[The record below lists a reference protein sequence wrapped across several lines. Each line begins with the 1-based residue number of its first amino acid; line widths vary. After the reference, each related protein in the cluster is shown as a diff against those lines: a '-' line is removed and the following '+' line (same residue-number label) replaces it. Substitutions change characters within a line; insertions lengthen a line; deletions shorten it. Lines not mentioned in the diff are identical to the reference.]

1 MKNFT
6 LILMLFFTSI
16 IFSQE
21 ISLFEQYNGQYDYTA
36 FGNTLNEAENNAN
49 QGFCQILDSSS
60 ANFTLA
66 AGQTVV
72 SAHLYWAGSG
82 TGDFDVTLNGASVSA
97 SRMFST
103 VFDPGGQNLDFFAA
117 YANVT
122 DLVSFVGNGVYTF
135 SDLTIP
141 DNVLQN
147 YCANRT
153 NFAGWS
159 IIVVYEDL
167 SLTQNQVN
175 FYDGLVGV
183 NQVNTSLSITIDNI
197 EVASDMLSKIGFLA
211 WEGDLNAAQGESLV
225 VEGTPISNP
234 PLNPANNCFNSTN
247 SFTGSTEM
255 WNMDLDFYSLES
267 IVMPGDTQ
275 IQIDLTSTQDLVLV
289 NNIVTVVNSENPDAT
304 IVIDNVGVL
313 CDNNDLEVSYTVF
326 NVNSTDVLPVGTPI
340 AFYLDGVLFGQ
351 TVTTTEI
358 PIGGSETGVI
368 TFNFAPGSTPV
379 VFTLE
384 VVVDDD
390 GLGNSTVNETNE
402 DNNSFELEVD
412 LSLQGPNLGPDI
424 FPCVNDVVV
433 IGDDFGPDFTYEW
446 FFNGNPIFGETGP
459 FITIYNS
466 GAYQVEAFKGICFVE
481 DEIVVTFRPLPVA
494 AEPTPLRSCDE
505 FPNDGFT
512 IFDLTQKDIE
522 ITNGEADA
530 VVSYFLS
537 EQTAIDNLF
546 PIANTTAYTNSDPN
560 FQTVFARLQYTTTG
574 CYDIVE
580 LDLIVDFAPEII
592 DPIPDYFLCDNDQ
605 DFVETF
611 DLTSKDDEIENGL
624 VNVTT
629 TYYDTLAD
637 AEAGSNPILN
647 PDAYTSE
654 NNEVF
659 VVVENLRGC
668 QTIGSFLLVNGLVPE
683 YTVPLAFE
691 QCDFE
696 SDGIEFFDLNEQN
709 DQVVD
714 GAIGL
719 SVTYFGN
726 MIDAENASNPLTLPY
741 ESMGGET
748 VWVRIEDD
756 ITGCYGIEMMDLIL
770 VPLPT
775 ICEPEPLVYCDTDN
789 DGIGEFILTER
800 DDQVRCGDPSG
811 NLVVSYHETQGEA
824 NANTNALVSP
834 YLNIVPFNQIIFAR
848 ISNLA
853 TGCYDTVELE
863 LIVGDSPDIS
873 QPEPLV
879 LCDDDGDGIE
889 LFDLT
894 SVQNEILAG
903 LTGGPYVI
911 SYYEYQANADTGTNP
926 IENDILPVY
935 PNQPT
940 LGNPQ
945 TIYIVVTDANGCFRQ
960 TTLELQVNLMP
971 AITSPDPIILCETST
986 PPDGIESF
994 DLTQSIAQITGGD
1007 TNILITFY
1015 ASQFDLDTNNP
1026 IADPTAHENVDVA
1039 GAAINPQDIFI
1050 VAENLTTG
1058 CKEETVTLEIRV
1070 ENAPSPVTPSP
1081 LVVCDDN
1088 NDGYGF
1094 FTLTDKD
1101 LEIIGGEPNVSVSYF
1116 ETVIDAE
1123 NDTNEIV
1130 ALPYSNIIQFMQ
1142 TVYARVEY
1150 LTSTQ
1155 CFAIV
1160 SLDLIV
1166 IDSPEVP
1173 LTLEPLVACENDGD
1187 GFEIFDLTQQNTL
1200 IYGTQD
1206 EDDFTLTYHL
1216 LEADAIAGTPVI
1228 SNPSMFTNTVNPQT
1242 IWYRLDTD
1250 DADNFCFSIGS
1261 FELQVVDGPV
1271 AMGPLEIEVCDTLG
1285 ETNDGIFTF
1294 DLTLNNP
1301 TITGGVP
1308 GLNVQYFLTDADA
1321 QANTNAISPANEHMN
1336 VDDMGNAINPQTL
1349 FVRVT
1354 DSNTTCVD
1362 FTTIKL
1368 TVVSNPTPATDIV
1381 LELCDYDM
1389 PGDEVEVFDLTEAEL
1404 LITGG
1409 ANWTVQ
1415 YYTTYQDAV
1424 DMTNGIPDPTNYSN
1438 AINPDVVYIRVDN
1451 LNNSSGCFEIVEVQL
1466 IVNPLPDDTAVLTS
1480 LVICEIPSDGIAEFD
1495 LTLIAEE
1502 ALGPD
1507 QDPALFEVTYYL
1519 TDADAAAMINP
1530 IIPANAYPATI
1541 IEGTPFYIYT
1551 GITNLETGC
1560 YIGGLQFFELLTAEG
1575 ATATTPAEPLT
1586 LCDAEGD
1593 NNGVTVFDL
1602 SVLDQEI
1609 LGTQTNPPYSVTYHE
1624 TLELAEEGLEPLP
1637 TSYTNIIN
1645 PQEIYATVTN
1655 TDSGCSET
1663 VVVILNVVQLPFF
1676 DLPQT
1681 FRLCVDEN
1689 GNPIDEDTGA
1699 ESPPTFGIDLDE
1711 NLFVFEW
1718 TLDGAVLEGEIG
1730 NTVTAVAGGV
1740 YEITATEIA
1749 TGCSATAMTTVTLSA
1764 PPINYSARL
1773 VDGAFSGSNTVEILT
1788 EGIGTYEYSMDEG
1801 PFQESNIFTDVE
1813 AGSRMFTIRD
1823 VNGCG
1828 EVTFKFGVID
1838 YDRFFTPNNDSYNDT
1853 WKIESI
1859 ESFDLTANIYI
1870 FDRYGKL
1877 LKQLSP
1883 LSDGWNGTYNGADM
1897 PSSDYWFLIEYTEDD
1912 VRKEFRSHFT
1922 LKR

>member
-1 MKNFT
+1 MKRLLLPLLL
-6 LILMLFFTSI
+6 LIPLI
-16 IFSQE
+16 GFSQSIVVNDPMATE
-21 ISLFEQYNGQYDYTA
+21 TNYTPEQMITEVLIGGTGCGDVDFTFLQENPDGATDIDVRSWGYFDATGTNFPFDSGLVLTGGFAKSAEGPNNFDVTGSAWDGDLDLQAVLFGLDGQDIDTNDATVFQFTFVPVISEMSFDFIFASEEYEDQWECDASFRDGFAFLLRGPGIPDDSGTA
-36 FGNTLNEAENNAN
+36 FGGTNIASIPGSGGVVVNTLSIHADTFTCGTEIPGVNFFPELYVSNNAGSAN
-49 QGFCQILDSSS
+49 NLNEIQYDGYTQALVAMASLIPGEEYELKMVIGDRGDSSLDS
-60 ANFTLA
+60 AVFFRE
-66 AGQTVV
+66 
-72 SAHLYWAGSG
+72 GS
-82 TGDFDVTLNGASVSA
+82 FNI
-97 SRMFST
+97 
-103 VFDPGGQNLDFFAA
+103 
-117 YANVT
+117 
-122 DLVSFVGNGVYTF
+122 GVA
-135 SDLTIP
+135 LP
-141 DNVLQN
+141 
-147 YCANRT
+147 
-153 NFAGWS
+153 
-159 IIVVYEDL
+159 
-167 SLTQNQVN
+167 
-175 FYDGLVGV
+175 
-183 NQVNTSLSITIDNI
+183 
-197 EVASDMLSKIGFLA
+197 
-211 WEGDLNAAQGESLV
+211 
-225 VEGTPISNP
+225 
-234 PLNPANNCFNSTN
+234 
-247 SFTGSTEM
+247 
-255 WNMDLDFYSLES
+255 
-267 IVMPGDTQ
+267 
-275 IQIDLTSTQDLVLV
+275 
-289 NNIVTVVNSENPDAT
+289 PDAT
-304 IVIDNVGVL
+304 IVSGNAPCEGDPFTFGVEESAPGATFQWYIQNPTNGLFDILMDETDNEITVTQGGVYQIEAIL
-313 CDNNDLEVSYTVF
+313 SADCTA
-326 NVNSTDVLPVGTPI
+326 TDEIIVEFAPQPI
-340 AFYLDGVLFGQ
+340 AV
-351 TVTTTEI
+351 I
-358 PIGGSETGVI
+358 P
-368 TFNFAPGSTPV
+368 
-379 VFTLE
+379 
-384 VVVDDD
+384 
-390 GLGNSTVNETNE
+390 
-402 DNNSFELEVD
+402 D
-412 LSLQGPNLGPDI
+412 LIRQ
-424 FPCVNDVVV
+424 
-433 IGDDFGPDFTYEW
+433 
-446 FFNGNPIFGETGP
+446 
-459 FITIYNS
+459 
-466 GAYQVEAFKGICFVE
+466 
-481 DEIVVTFRPLPVA
+481 
-494 AEPTPLRSCDE
+494 CDE
-505 FPNDGFT
+505 APNDGIA
-512 IFDLTQKDIE
+512 IFDLTQ
-522 ITNGEADA
+522 ADA
-530 VVSYFLS
+530 QIIGG
-537 EQTAIDNLF
+537 QTDVLVDYYETELDAEMEMNIIPD
-546 PIANTTAYTNSDPN
+546 PTMYQNTTPN
-560 FQTVFARLQYTTTG
+560 FQIVYGRLEDIYRN
-574 CYDIVE
+574 CYDVVPLEIQ
-580 LDLIVDFAPEII
+580 VDFAPEITV
-592 DPIPDYFLCDNDQ
+592 PITDLFQCDNDENGT
-605 DFVETF
+605 ETF
-611 DLTSKDDEIENGL
+611 DLTIKEDEILNTL
-624 VNVTT
+624 VNVGLE
-629 TYYDTLAD
+629 YFETLAD
-637 AEAGSNPILN
+637 AEAGTNPILDPEN
-647 PDAYTSE
+647 YT
-654 NNEVF
+654 NGFTTIYVQATNA
-659 VVVENLRGC
+659 LGC
-668 QTIGSFLLVNGLVPE
+668 TTEGSFNLVLGVTPPFTAPFPLVGCDVDDNGSAIFDPNELN
-683 YTVPLAFE
+683 
-691 QCDFE
+691 
-696 SDGIEFFDLNEQN
+696 DGITAG
-709 DQVVD
+709 VT
-714 GAIGL
+714 GL

-741 ESMGGET
+741 TSAGET
-748 VWVRIEDD
+748 IWVRIEDD
-756 ITGCYGIEMMDLIL
+756 TTGCYSITTL
-770 VPLPT
+770 VLEVAPLPT
-775 ICEPEPLVYCDTDN
+775 ICQPEPLVFCDIDN
-789 DGIGEFILTER
+789 DGIGEFTLTER

-811 NLVVSYHETQGEA
+811 NLVVSYHESQGEA

-834 YLNIVPFNQIIFAR
+834 YLNIVAFNQTIIAR
-848 ISNLA
+848 LTDIDS
-853 TGCYDTVELE
+853 GCFDTVELQ
-863 LIVGDSPDIS
+863 LIVGDRPEIS
-873 QPEPLV
+873 DPEPLT

-889 LFDLT
+889 LFNLI
-894 SVQNEILAG
+894 SAEFEILAG
-903 LTGGPYVI
+903 LTGGPYIVD
-911 SYYEYQANADTGTNP
+911 YYETQANADTGTNP
-926 IENDILPVY
+926 IENALKPVY

-945 TIYIVVTDANGCFRQ
+945 TIYIVVTDTSNGCSSS
-960 TTLELQVNLMP
+960 TTLELIVNPRPALIAPMP
-971 AITSPDPIILCETST
+971 YVLCDVNNPGDE
-986 PPDGIESF
+986 IEEF
-994 DLTQSIAQITGGD
+994 DLTTTISEITGGD
-1007 TNILITFY
+1007 NNIIITFY
-1015 ASQFDLDTNNP
+1015 ETQMDADNGTNP
-1026 IADPTAHENVDVA
+1026 ISPATTHLNVDDM
-1039 GAAINPQDIFI
+1039 GNAINPQTIFI
-1050 VAENLTTG
+1050 GAEDATTG
-1058 CKEETVTLEIRV
+1058 CTQTSTVTLELRV
-1070 ENAPSPVTPSP
+1070 ENAPSPVTPEP
-1081 LVVCDDN
+1081 LVACDDN
-1088 NDGYGF
+1088 NDGYAF
-1094 FTLTDKD
+1094 FDLTLKND
-1101 LEIIGGEPNVSVSYF
+1101 EIIDGEPNILISYY
-1116 ETVIDAE
+1116 ETMLDAE
-1123 NDTNEIV
+1123 NATNTIDTT
-1130 ALPYSNIIQFMQ
+1130 LDYSNIIQFMQ

-1150 LTSTQ
+1150 DATNMGNGCYNTV
-1155 CFAIV
+1155 A
-1160 SLDLIV
+1160 LDLIV

-1676 DLPQT
+1676 DLPET

-1689 GNPIDEDTGA
+1689 GNPIDEDTGE

-1859 ESFDLTANIYI
+1859 ESFDPTANIYI

-1883 LSDGWNGTYNGADM
+1883 SSNGWDGTYNGNPL

-1912 VRKEFRSHFT
+1912 VRKEFRNHFT